1 MDRLLLSPIM
11 RSLEIYRDALP
22 RRTIMTRGPNQDII
36 KKAFGNGVNM
46 FDMAEEL
53 EYLIG
58 KSMCE

>member
-1 MDRLLLSPIM
+1 M

-22 RRTIMTRGPNQDII
+22 IMNRGPNQDII
-36 KKAFGNGVNM
+36 KKVFGNGVNM